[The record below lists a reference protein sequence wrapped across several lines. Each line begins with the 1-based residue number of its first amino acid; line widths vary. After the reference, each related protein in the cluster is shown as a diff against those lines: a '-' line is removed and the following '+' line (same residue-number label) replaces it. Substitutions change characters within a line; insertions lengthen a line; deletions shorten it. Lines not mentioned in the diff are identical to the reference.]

1 MGKLARSVVR
11 AQGAYYI
18 ASGAFPFVSMRL
30 FERVTGPKVDR
41 WLVQMV
47 GLMAMSIGV
56 SLLAGTH
63 KKRVKRPTLTL
74 AVTSALSFAGIDI
87 VHVARKRISPIY
99 LADAAA
105 ELAILTLLAR
115 SAKC

>member
-1 MGKLARSVVR
+1 VTGVTRSVL
-11 AQGAYYI
+11 QGQAAYYI
-18 ASGAFPFVSMRL
+18 ASGTFPFVSMRL
-30 FERVTGPKVDR
+30 FERVTGKKYDR

-47 GLMAMSIGV
+47 GLLAMSIGV
-56 SLLAGTH
+56 SLLAGTL
-63 KKRVKRPTLTL
+63 KKRVKQPTLTL

-105 ELAILTLLAR
+105 ELAILTLLAC
-115 SAKC
+115 STKC

>member
-11 AQGAYYI
+11 AQGAYYV
-18 ASGAFPFVSMRL
+18 ASGALPLISMRA
-30 FERVTGPKVDR
+30 FERITGPKVDR

-47 GLMAMSIGV
+47 ALLAISIGV
-56 SLLAGTH
+56 SLLTGTQ
-63 KKRVKRPTLTL
+63 KKRVKRPTITL
-74 AVTSALSFAGIDI
+74 CVMSALSFAGIDI
-87 VHVARKRISPIY
+87 VHVARKRIPAIY

-105 ELAILTLLAR
+105 ELTILTLLAC